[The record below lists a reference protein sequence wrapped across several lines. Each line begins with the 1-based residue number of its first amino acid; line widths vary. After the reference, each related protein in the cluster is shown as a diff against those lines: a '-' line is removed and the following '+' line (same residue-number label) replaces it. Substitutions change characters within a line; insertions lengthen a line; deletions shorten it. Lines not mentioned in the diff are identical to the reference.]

1 MSFVDQTGLER
12 VLTKLKTFIDSKVN
26 KSGDTMTGRLTA
38 PEVAATSYFVTP
50 TMVGEGDKTKYYHR
64 VDFGYAGH
72 NQVDFHEYG
81 GVWNFYQ
88 NQGGKS
94 DSGVLVGSICP
105 DGFHGN
111 VIGKATSAASA
122 DSVPSLTN
130 DDIDAAFTEVFG

>member
-12 VLTKLKTFIDSKVN
+12 VLTKLKMFIDSKVN

-38 PEVAATSYFVTP
+38 PEVAATDYFVTP

-72 NQVDFHEYG
+72 DHVDFHEYG
-81 GVWNFYQ
+81 GIWNFYQ
-88 NQGGKS
+88 NQGGTN
-94 DSGVLVGSICP
+94 DSKILVCSIQP

-111 VIGKATSAASA
+111 VKGQA

-130 DDIDAAFTEVFG
+130 DDIDAAFTEVFKS